1 MKKKNLVFILAAFFL
16 VFAFSFVSA
25 ANTCC
30 VQPLEGRWC
39 QDDIPD
45 NECVSGYQKPTSCI
59 TYVPCKKGVCYSEN
73 SGECS
78 TNTFKAYC
86 ESNGN
91 LWFDESK
98 ENVVVNGLNV
108 CKEGCCFYGDSTNL
122 LSFAK
127 CKSLSL
133 SQGQG
138 IGVNFDPT
146 ITDRDTCLALS
157 GGNEEVACIIPN
169 QFFRDCRRTTK
180 QDCLSTGGS
189 PSRTGLLC
197 TAPQLATDCA
207 PSRET
212 VIYNGKVYF
221 TDTCGN
227 RANIYVKNKFTD
239 LSDYWTNIKQSDD
252 SCTISSSA
260 KFSSTCGNCD
270 ETQGTIALSYD
281 FAKLNKANQG
291 MAPPEHGKNVCSS
304 MDCYYDT
311 DGISSTPEIFYKH
324 GESWCAETEG
334 TVHHINI
341 TGETGEFI
349 SSDKTR
355 EILTNYVAAVYP
367 NWQQSFKESYNEYNI
382 PGSRY
387 TKLTCVDGVVYEDS
401 CKDFRQEICMES
413 TMSPTTGNFKIAKCM
428 NNDFL
433 SCANY
438 TSKTSCEDEL
448 FCKWIYGYRFDGQKT
463 NTIHDG
469 EEETQGS
476 CVPLFAPGL
485 KTRYGPGEQIPEESI
500 CTTASFGELAKF
512 ETAWTRE
519 RSNFGDRPLCKTS
532 TSDSNRNF
540 DHTSDCSA
548 NCYLVPT
555 YGKKSAY
562 GTYHSIKSL
571 FELHKNQG
579 LGESLENYCLSD
591 RKDYYCKGKQ
601 GPVGGE
607 KADCT
612 AREKDRREMPLF
624 FRHDEWQYS
633 IKDRARSMGDC
644 GYKLGILMEDS
655 TGLDPD
661 LEGVYTVY
669 NIVKSNGDIKKE
681 YDVEKIYDGD
691 FDLKITNLD

>member
-334 TVHHINI
+334 TVHHIKI

-355 EILTNYVAAVYP
+355 ESLTNYVAGVYK
-367 NWQQSFKESYNEYNI
+367 NNFVQSFKESYNEYNI

-387 TKLTCVDGVVYEDS
+387 SKLTCIDGVVYEDS

-413 TMSPTTGNFKIAKCM
+413 TMSPTTGNFKVAKCM
-428 NNDFL
+428 NNDVL
-433 SCANY
+433 SCGNY
-438 TSKTSCEDEL
+438 TSKTSCEKGL
-448 FCKWIYGYRFDGQKT
+448 FCKWIYGYRFDGQKV
-463 NTIHDG
+463 NTIHERV
-469 EEETQGS
+469 EEYQGS

-485 KTRYGPGEQIPEESI
+485 KIWLDPGEESIPEESI
-500 CTTASFGELAKF
+500 CTTASFSEIVGY
-512 ETAWTRE
+512 ETSFTRS
-519 RSNFGDRPLCKTS
+519 RSNLPDKPYCDTS
-532 TSDSNRNF
+532 SGNKNF
-540 DHTSDCSA
+540 DHTSDCAS
-548 NCYLVPT
+548 NCYVLPS
-555 YGKKSAY
+555 YGRKDAY
-562 GTYHSIKSL
+562 GDYYSFKDLFDTHKGIKV
-571 FELHKNQG
+571 
-579 LGESLENYCLSD
+579 LGEDLDDACLSD
-591 RKDYYCKGKQ
+591 RKVYYCHGKD
-601 GPVGGE
+601 GPVGGQ
-607 KADCT
+607 KADC
-612 AREKDRREMPLF
+612 ANKEADRREMPLF

-644 GYKLGILMEDS
+644 GYKLGIFMTS
-655 TGLDPD
+655 TNDLDLD
-661 LEGVYTVY
+661 LEGVYATQE
-669 NIVKSNGDIKKE
+669 IAGAKE
-681 YDVEKIYDGD
+681 PKKIYEGD
-691 FDLKITNLD
+691 FILQVSLT